1 MSRKPQNGGLKWGPF
16 VARIPF
22 IHIRFRAAEIF
33 QGIAISGE
41 TAFAG
46 VPIVMGMGLTFE
58 EGVAVALIAG
68 TLIAAGPILSGGPF
82 AP

>member
-22 IHIRFRAAEIF
+22 IHIRFRAAEFF
-33 QGIAISGE
+33 QGIAISGA

-46 VPIVMGMGLTFE
+46 VPIVMGMGF
-58 EGVAVALIAG
+58 
-68 TLIAAGPILSGGPF
+68 
-82 AP
+82 